1 VCRAVGRLVNAN
13 CRETCEPSHGVGGH
27 FPREVFLTFVFF
39 FVGFVGLP
47 DSGSIAAAARAF
59 CFFVAML
66 TLLSIGSE
74 TH

>member
-1 VCRAVGRLVNAN
+1 MKQSRASSAS
-13 CRETCEPSHGVGGH
+13 SHGVGGH

-39 FVGFVGLP
+39 FAGLVGLP

-66 TLLSIGSE
+66 SLLSIVSE